1 MSVNIY
7 ATAADATNTT
17 NAIST
22 ASAYT
27 SFTVADGSSLLG
39 TMYTSTL
46 SSFAVTGTDATL
58 VSVEYNSGVGTDV
71 KLFVNDGVGANALW
85 KNKSSYSFNLVV
97 TQGSNTATLPI
108 TAEVTASTSFS
119 VTSSAALTIANNHRG
134 SLSNTVTTDIGAT
147 SGLVLNYQISGG
159 DHASFSI
166 DAATGVLS
174 LTDFADEPVKGSY
187 TFNLTVGTDH
197 ATWAASAITSTQ
209 AVTVTVST
217 GTPVL
222 VNDSN
227 MASAAIVTAIA
238 FDSVDDGFSG
248 ALTPNKLFS
257 SGESVFRLAGTDA
270 ASFTVSPLAGGVKSH
285 TGSVSLTNAALFQT
299 KSSYAFTIEASND
312 DGTTYGTPINCTLS
326 VSADST
332 VPNISDFGVFLSN
345 DPNDASIKFKELNS
359 AAQVGTLG
367 TLTVDENCT
376 FAISNVTPASSIE
389 ISASTSTTCDLQF
402 TGGSAPYGTHEVATY
417 TFTIVATDT
426 TGSSNARTTN
436 FKVSVVDTGAP
447 TMTISSLVVGNGTN
461 TYTSMTSLPFS
472 FLVSPVAENYTTGG
486 GASDTTN
493 EFATGDITV
502 TNGTVANFAQ
512 DGTNPKLYTADIV
525 PGAQS
530 GSDPLLITV
539 AVAGSAFTD
548 NAGNDNV
555 AAEYKFNFD
564 AVNDLL
570 TFAAG
575 INATGDEIA
584 IGQIFTPS
592 TSDVTS
598 SDNAAT
604 LAFSPSDIR
613 PSIGFQFFIT
623 YTATD
628 SANNVRSIAR
638 QVVSTNTHANFRA
651 APVITVTGGSTYHE
665 KGDAWSD
672 DATVSLSNKITAG
685 EVVTTT
691 VSGPGGITAVN
702 INTLGTYTL
711 TYSYTDPIY
720 GASASV
726 TRSFHIVGKAVTF
739 TLSALSG
746 ALSTTSFNFSSIS
759 GALTDTAM
767 DTYHTIGVTMD
778 KQHWNDLFYLSPAD
792 PGLPQLTT
800 LANIDVFEEET
811 FGFKTVST
819 NMQTAIDN
827 LSTTNLTLNV
837 GTLTSDTAAV
847 PIADS
852 AAKVWA
858 KSIFGGQEHME
869 DVFANT
875 AAIKGEINTYLS
887 GTDDN
892 SILGDLRAALA
903 SADDKTNALADRNLA
918 NLGRQLTLQL
928 HAAIV
933 GTNSEYRLT
942 ASNGG
947 IFAGVANT
955 LGTSDNYYPFLFQH
969 GDKLRFSL
977 ALSHPAID
985 NTQFF
990 NTGSDPATVY
1000 IRVEVTMAD
1009 SA

>member
-7 ATAADATNTT
+7 ATAADATNQT
-17 NAIST
+17 NVIST

-46 SSFAVTGTDATL
+46 SSFAVTGTDSAL
-58 VSVEYNSGVGTDV
+58 VSVEFNSGVGTDV
-71 KLFVNDGVGANALW
+71 KIFVNDGISANALW
-85 KNKSSYSFNLVV
+85 KNKASYSFNLVV

-108 TAEVTASTSFS
+108 TAEVTASTAFT
-119 VTSSAALTIANNHRG
+119 VTSGAALTVANNHRG

-159 DHASFSI
+159 DHASFSV

-174 LTDFADEPVKGSY
+174 LIEFSDQPAKGSY
-187 TFNLTVGTDH
+187 TLNLTVGTDH
-197 ATWAASAITSTQ
+197 ATWDSSAITSTQ

-217 GTPVL
+217 GTPLL

-227 MASAAIVTAIA
+227 MASAAIVASVA

-257 SGESVFRLAGTDA
+257 SGESVFRLGGADAG
-270 ASFTVSPLAGGVKSH
+270 SFTVSPVAGGVKSH
-285 TGSVSLTNAALFQT
+285 TGSVSLTNAASFQT

-312 DGTTYGTPINCTLS
+312 DGTTYSSPINCTLS

-332 VPNISDFGVFLSN
+332 VPVISDFGVFTQN

-402 TGGSAPYGTHEVATY
+402 TGGVAPYGTHENVTY
-417 TFTIVATDT
+417 TFTVVATDT
-426 TGSSNARTTN
+426 TGSSNSRTTN

-447 TMTISSLVVGNGTN
+447 TMMISSLVVGNGSN
-461 TYTSMTSLPFS
+461 TFTSTTTIPFT
-472 FLVSPVAENYTTGG
+472 FLVSPVAENYTTLG
-486 GASDTTN
+486 GAGDTSDA
-493 EFATGDITV
+493 FSIGDITV
-502 TNGTVANFAQ
+502 TNGTVANFVQ
-512 DGTNPKLYTADIV
+512 DGTNPKLYTADVV

-530 GSDPLLITV
+530 GSDPLAVTVTV
-539 AVAGSAFTD
+539 AGGAFTD
-548 NAGNDNV
+548 NAGNGNV
-555 AAEYKFNFD
+555 EATYEFNFD

-570 TFAAG
+570 TFANG
-575 INATGDEIA
+575 INATDDEIA

-598 SDNAAT
+598 SDNAAVI
-604 LAFSPSDIR
+604 AFSPSEIK
-613 PSIGFQFFIT
+613 PVIGFQFFIT

-628 SANNVRSIAR
+628 SANNVRSISR
-638 QVVSTNTHANFRA
+638 QVVSKATHADYRA
-651 APVITVTGGSTYHE
+651 ESVISVTGGSTYHE

-672 DATVSLSNKITAG
+672 DAVVVLTNKIDPAET
-685 EVVTTT
+685 VTTT
-691 VSGPGGITAVN
+691 VSGPGGITSVD
-702 INTLGTYTL
+702 INVLGTYTL
-711 TYSYTDPIY
+711 TYSYTDPVY
-720 GASASV
+720 GEIASSS
-726 TRSFHIVGKAVTF
+726 RSFHIVGKAVTF

-746 ALSTTSFNFSSIS
+746 AMSTSSFNFSSIS
-759 GALTDTAM
+759 GAVNDTSM

-778 KQHWNDLFYLSPAD
+778 KAEWNDLFYISPSD
-792 PGLPQLTT
+792 PGLAQLNT
-800 LANIDVFEEET
+800 LANVDVFEEET
-811 FGFKTVST
+811 FGYKTVST
-819 NMQTAIDN
+819 NMQTAIDSI
-827 LSTTNLTLNV
+827 STTNLSLNV
-837 GTLTSDTAAV
+837 GTLTSDTASV

-852 AAKVWA
+852 ATKVWA

-892 SILGDLRAALA
+892 SLLGDLRAALA
-903 SADDKTNALADRNLA
+903 SADDKTNALADRTLT

-928 HAAIV
+928 HSAIS

-942 ASNGG
+942 ASAGG
-947 IFAGVANT
+947 IFAGTPST

-990 NTGSDPATVY
+990 DTGSDPSTLY